1 MQKFLAAL
9 LSLITT
15 ALCFPLTQLQAA
27 HTTPLFHAA
36 REYRDATQH
45 LSRVLTYHT
54 SLAPPHRQFL
64 KQLIHSGHQLYAATL
79 ASPLNAAGHLGTEV
93 QQTWSK
99 IQTLVENLPWMIDT
113 LPPESRQTIAPHYR
127 QFLATFQTL
136 AVQIVLS
143 EPVDAPVRRG
153 TPQLKPEKARGHLL
167 ISGSH
172 LTTFPRSR
180 PHDRSRESHAE
191 REMLEVIFL
200 SHHTL
205 SPSEW
210 QSHLAGIRA
219 RSERPTQREHAKTGA
234 QLTRLT
240 QPRHPRA
247 RKPPVR
253 CF

>member
-15 ALCFPLTQLQAA
+15 ALCFPRMQLQAA

-36 REYRDATQH
+36 REYRDATQY

-54 SLAPPHRQFL
+54 SLAPPHQQFL
-64 KQLIHSGHQLYAATL
+64 TQLIHSGHQLYAATL
-79 ASPLNAAGHLGTEV
+79 ASPPNAAGRLGTEFR
-93 QQTWSK
+93 QTWSK

-113 LPPESRQTIAPHYR
+113 LPPEAKQTVAPNYR
-127 QFLATFQTL
+127 QFIATFQTL
-136 AVQIVLS
+136 AVQIALS

-153 TPQLKPEKARGHLL
+153 SPQLKREKARRHML
-167 ISGSH
+167 ISGSQ

-180 PHDRSRESHAE
+180 SHDRSRASHSG
-191 REMLEVIFL
+191 REILEVIFL
-200 SHHTL
+200 SRQTL

-240 QPRHPRA
+240 QPRHPKH
-247 RKPPVR
+247 RKLSVR
-253 CF
+253 CY